1 MASVS
6 GSYFYI
12 NMQKAQL
19 AQLQVELQTAVNNQ
33 EVLEGA
39 IAQQNIQ
46 IEQQLENQR
55 QNQARIAELS
65 EANDAARQEV
75 TEMRNTFA
83 RHDLNNL
90 AIARPG
96 LIEGIVNRGTA
107 RVHQQFVDLTNPRQ
121 FDEARGSSNCHS
133 SRDHHDY
140 RTGSDVSP
148 SVARRCYT
156 FRD

>member
-1 MASVS
+1 MKLSIIMGFLLVTAVG

-12 NMQKAQL
+12 NMQKAQI

-33 EVLEGA
+33 QVLEST
-39 IAQQNIQ
+39 IANQNTQ
-46 IEQQLENQR
+46 LQEQLENQR
-55 QNQARIAELS
+55 QNQVRIAELS
-65 EANDAARQEV
+65 EANDEARQEV

-107 RVHQQFVDLTNPRQ
+107 QVHQQFIDLTNPRQ
-121 FDEARGSSNCHS
+121 FDEVPA
-133 SRDHHDY
+133 
-140 RTGSDVSP
+140 
-148 SVARRCYT
+148 AE
-156 FRD
+156 

>member
-1 MASVS
+1 MNLSILLGFFLIATAG

-19 AQLQVELQTAVNNQ
+19 AQLQIELQTAVNNQ
-33 EVLEGA
+33 QVLEST
-39 IAQQNIQ
+39 IAQQNTQIQ
-46 IEQQLENQR
+46 EQLENQR
-55 QNQARIAELS
+55 QNQARIVELS
-65 EANDAARQEV
+65 EMNDDARQEV

-107 RVHQQFVDLTNPRQ
+107 QVHQQFVDLTNPRQ
-121 FDEARGSSNCHS
+121 FDE
-133 SRDHHDY
+133 
-140 RTGSDVSP
+140 V
-148 SVARRCYT
+148 VAA
-156 FRD
+156 D

>member
-1 MASVS
+1 MKLSMIMGFLLVTTVG

-12 NMQKAQL
+12 NMQKAQIS
-19 AQLQVELQTAVNNQ
+19 QLQVELQTAVNNQ
-33 EVLEGA
+33 QVLEST
-39 IAQQNIQ
+39 IANQNNQ
-46 IEQQLENQR
+46 LQEQLESQR

-65 EANDAARQEV
+65 QMNDEARQEV

-107 RVHQQFVDLTNPRQ
+107 QVHQQFVDLTNPRQ
-121 FDEARGSSNCHS
+121 FDE
-133 SRDHHDY
+133 
-140 RTGSDVSP
+140 V
-148 SVARRCYT
+148 VAA
-156 FRD
+156 D

>member
-1 MASVS
+1 MRLSILLGVSLAASVA

-33 EVLEGA
+33 QVLEST
-39 IAQQNIQ
+39 IAQQNTQ
-46 IEQQLENQR
+46 MQEQLENQR
-55 QNQARIAELS
+55 QNQARIVELS
-65 EANDAARQEV
+65 EMNDEARQEV

-96 LIEGIVNRGTA
+96 LIQGVVNRGTA
-107 RVHQQFVDLTNPRQ
+107 AVHQQFVDLTNPRQ
-121 FDEARGSSNCHS
+121 FDEVPA
-133 SRDHHDY
+133 
-140 RTGSDVSP
+140 
-148 SVARRCYT
+148 AE
-156 FRD
+156 